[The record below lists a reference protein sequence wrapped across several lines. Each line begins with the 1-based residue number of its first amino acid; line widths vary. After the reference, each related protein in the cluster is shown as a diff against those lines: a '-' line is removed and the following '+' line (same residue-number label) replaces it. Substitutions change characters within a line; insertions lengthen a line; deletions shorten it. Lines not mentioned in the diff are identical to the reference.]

1 MEEVKFSNCRG
12 FVSISCFS
20 AQLGKISAWDHNIQ
34 NLLKK
39 AHLVIYISCI
49 LGQVLYLSEWTGK
62 WNKPIFPRDYRVRAT
77 VCKILCAARRIL
89 QTVAT
94 DPMQNCGC
102 TSLIRIF
109 WWFVLFFNKIG
120 NFYISSWPEFEAEQD
135 YDAHG
140 APREVL
146 HWQMPTC
153 WQGWQCLAVLCL
165 PFLAKT
171 GTTAVSLLFPQ

>member
-49 LGQVLYLSEWTGK
+49 LDQVLYLSEWSGK

-77 VCKILCAARRIL
+77 VCNGPNAELWLYEFNPHFLVICAVF
-89 QTVAT
+89 Q
-94 DPMQNCGC
+94 QN
-102 TSLIRIF
+102 
-109 WWFVLFFNKIG
+109 W
-120 NFYISSWPEFEAEQD
+120 
-135 YDAHG
+135 
-140 APREVL
+140 
-146 HWQMPTC
+146 
-153 WQGWQCLAVLCL
+153 
-165 PFLAKT
+165 
-171 GTTAVSLLFPQ
+171 